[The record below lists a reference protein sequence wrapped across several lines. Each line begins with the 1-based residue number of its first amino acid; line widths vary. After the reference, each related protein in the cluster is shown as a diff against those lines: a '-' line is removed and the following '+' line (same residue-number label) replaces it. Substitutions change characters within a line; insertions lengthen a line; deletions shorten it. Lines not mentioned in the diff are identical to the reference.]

1 MRNKER
7 FHAFI
12 ILPLFPAGS
21 LQDLATRFVLRWIY
35 KTINLIVR
43 SLESRLRSLLTCFF

>member
-1 MRNKER
+1 MSKNER
-7 FHAFI
+7 FHVFI

-21 LQDLATRFVLRWIY
+21 LLDLATRVVLRWIY

-43 SLESRLRSLLTCFF
+43 FSQHTIVLYLDSH

>member
-43 SLESRLRSLLTCFF
+43 TPG